1 MKFDVVLIGVGGQ
14 GILTVGDILA
24 QAALVKGIPMNFLP
38 SKGMA
43 QRGGFVKAELRLGDP
58 KVGPRIPQRSADL
71 VIATERSEAL
81 KGVGYIKTSADF
93 LLYNEVLSPAG
104 VLLGKAEYP
113 DFELVQKEV
122 RNAGARLIVI
132 DPGQLPRVD
141 GMAVP
146 ANIFVLGVAVGKTGL
161 GQVFDAAEIADVLR
175 DRWKR
180 DSERN
185 LLAFRA
191 GLECI

>member
-1 MKFDVVLIGVGGQ
+1 MKFDLVLIGVGGQ

-24 QAALVKGIPMNFLP
+24 QAALRKGFPVNLLP

-58 KVGPRIPQRSADL
+58 KVGPRIAQRSADL

-81 KGVGYIKTSADF
+81 KGIAYLKPDAEF
-93 LLYNEVLSPAG
+93 LLYDEVWAPTA
-104 VLLGKAEYP
+104 VTLGEADYP
-113 DFELVQKEV
+113 DFEALQEALG
-122 RNAGARLIVI
+122 NAGARLILI
-132 DPGQLPRVD
+132 NPSQLPRHHAA
-141 GMAVP
+141 AVP
-146 ANIFVLGVAVGKTGL
+146 ANIFVLGTAMGKTRL
-161 GQVFDAAEIADVLR
+161 GCIFDAAEIAEVLR

-185 LLAFRA
+185 LVAFRA
-191 GLECI
+191 GLECG